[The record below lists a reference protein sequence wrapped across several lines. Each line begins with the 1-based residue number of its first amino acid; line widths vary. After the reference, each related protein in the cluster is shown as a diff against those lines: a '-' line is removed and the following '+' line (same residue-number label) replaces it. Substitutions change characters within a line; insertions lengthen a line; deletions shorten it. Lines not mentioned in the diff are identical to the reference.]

1 MARLDYERMLARL
14 HVDRVL
20 DSLGHSPS
28 GIHVVVVPESSTAT
42 VWQDAA
48 VLAVRDIREARGL
61 TPVSGDK
68 VDMNFSVEDIVD
80 GEDAITPAPDYDIY
94 AALLRWDKGIDS
106 GLDNAACSVLFADV
120 REEEEHTSLAL
131 ADSVIRP
138 ELDIDLVILAAAQ
151 CGREVTAD
159 EAILL
164 AEMPWRRRR
173 IAIASTRPISE
184 THRLHLQSQAA
195 EEEQKAQETKE
206 KAADKKDKKDKKP
219 SERMVPDVQ
228 PLCEMHGYGDAH
240 TWGLELARDIEDW
253 RNGSISW
260 ADVDNGVLLSGPPG
274 CGKTTFA
281 AALAKTL
288 DAHLVIGSYSSWI
301 GTGEGHQGDLI
312 RSMRAAFDEARGH
325 APSVVLVDE
334 IDNFVARGS
343 IGHGKSDEWMRGVVN
358 SLLECLDGAITR
370 EGVIVVGA
378 TNDPSGI
385 DRALR
390 RPGRLDRHIE
400 IPLPDA
406 EARQA
411 ILRQH
416 LGVGESFPLN
426 LFSRKTQGMSGA
438 DLERLARDARRLA
451 RRERREVRP
460 HHIAA
465 SLPRRER
472 RSDDDIRHIAVHE
485 IGHAVV
491 AAALGA
497 TVHEVFLTRDRDP
510 KAEIEVA
517 GAAAVQP
524 RAGRRDFAWYADR
537 VAHIMGG
544 LAAEKMVHGNHADGV
559 IADLAE
565 ATNLLTYALSSVGM
579 GQTLGSDGHRDPAAM
594 VHARQFDPALRRRV
608 EDVLQEQ
615 AERARGILE
624 CNRGAF
630 DELVEVLILRG
641 RLDGDEVHETL
652 EAYAQPQLSLAI

>member
-1 MARLDYERMLARL
+1 MD
-14 HVDRVL
+14 
-20 DSLGHSPS
+20 
-28 GIHVVVVPESSTAT
+28 
-42 VWQDAA
+42 
-48 VLAVRDIREARGL
+48 
-61 TPVSGDK
+61 
-68 VDMNFSVEDIVD
+68 FSVEAIVD
-80 GEDAITPAPDYDIY
+80 GETAVDADYDVF

-106 GLDNAACSVLFADV
+106 GLDNAACSLFFADSK
-120 REEEEHTSLAL
+120 EEEEHTSLAL

-138 ELDIDLVILAAAQ
+138 ELDIDLVIMAAAQ
-151 CGREVTAD
+151 CGRQITAD
-159 EAILL
+159 DANLL

-173 IAIASTRPISE
+173 IALASARTISE
-184 THRLHLQSQAA
+184 THRLHLQAQAA
-195 EEEQKAQETKE
+195 EEEREAQEAKE
-206 KAADKKDKKDKKP
+206 KADGKKDKKAQKP
-219 SERMVPDVQ
+219 AERLVPDVR
-228 PLCEMHGYGDAH
+228 PLREMHGYGDAK
-240 TWGLELARDIEDW
+240 TWGLELARDIDDW
-253 RNGSISW
+253 RNGVIAWS
-260 ADVDNGVLLSGPPG
+260 DVDNGVLLSGPPG
-274 CGKTTFA
+274 CGKTSFA
-281 AALAKTL
+281 AALARSL
-288 DAHLVIGSYSSWI
+288 DAHLVIGSYAAWI

-312 RSMRAAFDEARGH
+312 RSMRAAFDEAREH

-390 RPGRLDRHIE
+390 RPGRLDRHVE
-400 IPLPDA
+400 IGLPDA
-406 EARQA
+406 DARQA

-416 LGVGESFPLN
+416 LGVADDFPLS
-426 LFSRKTQGMSGA
+426 LFCRKTQGMSGA

-451 RRERREVRP
+451 RRERRELR
-460 HHIAA
+460 HRDIAA
-465 SLPRRER
+465 ALPRRER
-472 RSDDDIRHIAVHE
+472 RSDDDIRDIAVHE

-510 KAEIEVA
+510 EAEIEIA

-524 RAGRRDFAWYADR
+524 RAGRRDFAWYADH

-579 GQTLGSDGHRDPAAM
+579 GQTLGSDGHRDPQAM

-608 EDVLQEQ
+608 EEVLQEQ

-624 CNRGAF
+624 NNRAAF
-630 DELVEVLILRG
+630 AELVEVLILRG
-641 RLDGDEVHETL
+641 RLGGEEVHETIA
-652 EAYAQPQLSLAI
+652 AYAQPQLSLAI